1 MTRPANYKIM
11 NEKSLKN
18 ALKLALIDELD
29 GVTMSNPAIVY
40 DKDTESF
47 SYESALHGGQ
57 VIIDL
62 QCGAAMHIDRRDE
75 ADEVAEMWFDWC
87 KDDCVELI
95 ADTQQA

>member
-1 MTRPANYKIM
+1 M

-18 ALKLALIDELD
+18 ALKLALIDNLE

-40 DKDTESF
+40 DKDTDSF

-57 VIIDL
+57 VVIDL
-62 QCGAAMHIDRRDE
+62 QEGCGAIHITRKDE

-87 KDDCVELI
+87 KDDCVM
-95 ADTQQA
+95 

>member
-1 MTRPANYKIM
+1 M

-18 ALKLALIDELD
+18 ALKLALIDELE

-40 DKDTESF
+40 DQDTKSF

-62 QCGAAMHIDRRDE
+62 QGGAAIHIDRKDE
-75 ADEVAEMWFDWC
+75 ADEVAGMWFDWC